1 LDIHSHSSERIIDI
15 CKNLNAKQY
24 VSGIGGKDYLK
35 VEDFNKNNIKV
46 KFQNFQHPSY
56 KQMYEPFYPNM
67 AAIDLIF
74 NTGENSENI
83 LKKAKNF

>member
-1 LDIHSHSSERIIDI
+1 
-15 CKNLNAKQY
+15 
-24 VSGIGGKDYLK
+24 
-35 VEDFNKNNIKV
+35 
-46 KFQNFQHPSY
+46 
-56 KQMYEPFYPNM
+56 MYEPFYPNM